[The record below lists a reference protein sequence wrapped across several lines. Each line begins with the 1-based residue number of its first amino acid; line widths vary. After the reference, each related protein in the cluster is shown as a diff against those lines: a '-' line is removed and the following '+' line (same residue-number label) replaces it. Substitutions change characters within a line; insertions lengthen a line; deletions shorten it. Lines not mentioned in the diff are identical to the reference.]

1 MEIIVKKVRSGA
13 EYEDKIANFWILGQL
28 KDSSRIWIFD
38 QKAYDLRKHLNSS
51 VECLIL
57 AFLVNIIQKDYKT
70 DSKESITN
78 IISGN
83 FIKSAL
89 ITSEWKLPWNY
100 KEKPFAGI
108 NTNNGEFLLD
118 WADLKTIPIRD
129 NIEIKFQELD
139 ELKLY
144 VERFDLVAWHPIK

>member
-1 MEIIVKKVRSGA
+1 MEIIIKKVRLGA
-13 EYEDKIANFWILGQL
+13 EYEGKIANFWILGQL
-28 KDSSRIWIFD
+28 KDSSCIWIFD
-38 QKAYDLRKHLNSS
+38 HKAYDLRKHINSS

-57 AFLVNIIQKDYKT
+57 AFLVNINQKDYKT
-70 DSKESITN
+70 NNNKSVTN

-89 ITSEWKLPWNY
+89 ITSDWKLPWNY
-100 KEKPFAGI
+100 KEKHFAAI
-108 NTNNGEFLLD
+108 KTNNGVFLLD

-129 NIEIKFQELD
+129 NIEIKFKELD

-144 VERFDLVAWHPIK
+144 VERFDLVAWHPIE